1 MQNTHLI
8 ARWYHGITIP
18 ELWYLRA
25 KEGDIFITL
34 TDLCWKILQTLPA
47 LQENMLPNIEES
59 WGVGKVF
66 TPVKKSKDGYTLQ
79 IPLASQVNTEAQKD
93 ICRSLSTLTEVLVF
107 LIQAE
112 AEEKRQPR
120 AGEQVQLF
128 SMNTYYN
135 EAMPRH
141 GAGMEVSMS
150 PEAATFLV
158 ARSMTIIPGV
168 HKAMKVQH
176 AAQFPKHKKI
186 KAGGLFNG
194 LTGVIREKGTL
205 DYKTFGDC
213 ACLGK
218 MPEDIQENE
227 GLHIESHNLDH
238 SWQQLNMII
247 GVATTWE
254 WVRNSLGY
262 K

>member
-1 MQNTHLI
+1 M
-8 ARWYHGITIP
+8 
-18 ELWYLRA
+18 RA
-25 KEGDIFITL
+25 DKGDIFITF
-34 TDLCWKILQTLPA
+34 TDLCWKILQTLPP

-59 WGVGKVF
+59 WGFGKVF
-66 TPVKKSKDGYTLQ
+66 HPVKKDVGGYTLR
-79 IPLASQVNTEAQKD
+79 IPLVSQVNGADQKN
-93 ICRSLSTLTEVLVF
+93 ICHSLSNLTEILVF

-112 AEEKRQPR
+112 AEEKRRPH

-135 EAMPRH
+135 ETMFRH
-141 GAGMEVSMS
+141 GAGMEVSTS

-158 ARSMTIIPGV
+158 AHSMTAIPGV
-168 HKAMKVQH
+168 HQAMKVH
-176 AAQFPKHKKI
+176 HVAHFPKHKKI
-186 KAGGLFNG
+186 KPGDFFGG

-218 MPEDIQENE
+218 MPEDIQENQ

-238 SWQQLNMII
+238 SWQQLNMVI
-247 GVATTWE
+247 GVASTWK
-254 WVRNSLGY
+254 WVRSSLGY